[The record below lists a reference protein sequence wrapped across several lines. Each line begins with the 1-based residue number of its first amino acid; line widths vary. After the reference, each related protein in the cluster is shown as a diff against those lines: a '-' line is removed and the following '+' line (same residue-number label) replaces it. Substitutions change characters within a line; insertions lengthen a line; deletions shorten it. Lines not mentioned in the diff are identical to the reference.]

1 VGVGSVG
8 KVLGFVGAGVEEVI
22 MELGRGNSAGMS
34 CAWISRRMVLMPTMA
49 AAWSG

>member
-8 KVLGFVGAGVEEVI
+8 RVLGFVGAGEEGVI
-22 MELGRGNSAGMS
+22 MEFGRGNSAGMIW
-34 CAWISRRMVLMPTMA
+34 AWMSRRMVLMPTMA